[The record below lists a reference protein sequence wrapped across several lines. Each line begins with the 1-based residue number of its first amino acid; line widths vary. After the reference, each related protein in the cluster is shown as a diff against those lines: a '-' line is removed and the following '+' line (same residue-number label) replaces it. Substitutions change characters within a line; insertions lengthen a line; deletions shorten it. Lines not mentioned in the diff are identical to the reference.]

1 MMFGMKPTQKIDD
14 PENPGKKVLN
24 WWGETIKLL
33 GDSQM
38 TEKLINYPK
47 ENITQ
52 QLVDDINPFLQEETF
67 KPEVL
72 KATSEVAMN
81 LSKWIYAMEK
91 CYQVNLVVGPLK
103 ADLAKAE
110 AEYEEV
116 RKVLAVKEAA
126 LAKVEAEVA

>member
-1 MMFGMKPTQKIDD
+1 
-14 PENPGKKVLN
+14 
-24 WWGETIKLL
+24 
-33 GDSQM
+33 
-38 TEKLINYPK
+38 
-47 ENITQ
+47 
-52 QLVDDINPFLQEETF
+52 
-67 KPEVL
+67 
-72 KATSEVAMN
+72 
-81 LSKWIYAMEK
+81 MEK